1 MATNALTNGVARFRV
16 SDVVPVPLRGYMIRL
31 RATEGEPEAA
41 SLRPG
46 RSLRLI
52 GPDGS
57 ERVVRIRGIGVPSGR
72 ARADRLA
79 RYREI
84 DVVVAA
90 EDGEPVRIGWTA
102 EPVR

>member
-57 ERVVRIRGIGVPSGR
+57 ERGVRIRGIGVPSGR
-72 ARADRLA
+72 ARAARLA
-79 RYREI
+79 RDRGI
-84 DVVVAA
+84 DVIIA
-90 EDGEPVRIGWTA
+90 EVGGEQVRLHWPA
-102 EPVR
+102 PPD